1 MKYNFKKL
9 TNCYNVLSTSEKEN
23 FNKYFC
29 KFDRN
34 NLDLKLQL
42 VY

>member
-9 TNCYNVLSTSEKEN
+9 TNVLSTSVKEN